1 MKNIEDHE
9 SITFVNYQEDV
20 PDLNVRTYGTP
31 WLPFFCSF

>member
-1 MKNIEDHE
+1 MKNIEDNE
-9 SITFVNYQEDV
+9 SITFVNYQDV